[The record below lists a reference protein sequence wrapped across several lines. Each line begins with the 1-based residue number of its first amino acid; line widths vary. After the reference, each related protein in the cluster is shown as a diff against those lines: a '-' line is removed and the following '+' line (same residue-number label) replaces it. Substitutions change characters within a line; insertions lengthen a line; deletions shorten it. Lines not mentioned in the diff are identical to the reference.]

1 VLRTMPETGE
11 HDAPSGWTS
20 SDAARAAL
28 PDRFGFVDEAR
39 LAAEKRARV
48 LIDRQLAD
56 AGWSVQD
63 RKNLNLFAGQG
74 IAVRETI
81 MKPGH
86 GRADYLLYVDQ
97 RAVGVIEAKPEGT
110 PLSGVEWQ
118 SAMYAEGLPPEVRLK
133 SLTVDG
139 RLPFVFEA
147 SGSET
152 HLTNGFDPEAR
163 ARRVFAL
170 PRPETLAR
178 ILRDAEADP
187 AVPTWRAKVSR
198 MPALFTTGLR
208 PAQIEAVIGIERS
221 LAEQRFDRSLV
232 QMATG
237 AGKTFTAVT
246 SSYRL
251 LKHGGFRRVLFLVD
265 RNNLG
270 DQTLREFQNY
280 ATPDD
285 GRRFTEL
292 YNVDKLTG
300 AGMVGSS
307 HVVIST
313 IQRVYAA
320 LRGQQVADVDDPG
333 IDDYTPDTPV
343 EVIYNAQ
350 MPPEA
355 FDLVIVDEAH
365 RSIYGVWRGVLEY
378 FDAHIVGLTAT
389 PVKQTFG
396 FFQQNLVSEYTYAQ
410 SVADNV
416 NVDFD
421 VYRIQTQITDQGS
434 TVDAGTI
441 VPVRDR
447 RTRRE
452 RYEALDDDLS
462 YTAIQLDRA
471 VTSRAQ
477 IRLVLETFRD
487 KLFTEIFPGRSTVPK
502 TLIFAKDDNHAEEV
516 LTLAREV
523 FGKGNDFAA
532 KITYSA
538 RDPKGLLQQFRTSP
552 SLRIAVTVDMI
563 ATGTDVKPLECVF
576 FLRDVRSASYF
587 EQMKGRGAR
596 TISNA
601 DFQSVTPDAAT
612 KTRFVLVDAIGVTE
626 HDYVDASPLERA
638 RGVSLKKLLDKAAS
652 LTLTED
658 ETATLASRLA
668 KLELQ
673 LTPAERE
680 ELDTVAGSPLK
691 DVVRELVAA
700 VDSDVQS
707 QAIAEAPLVDGIVDA
722 SAAVQRLL
730 EDAVRPLA
738 VNPSLRQ
745 RILELRASH
754 DQVIDEVN
762 VDVLLDARGVVDVER
777 AKSVVTSWRAYL
789 EEHRDEI
796 AALHVL
802 YSQPRATRVS
812 FAELRELAERIHRPP
827 YNWTPD
833 LIWSAYAAIE
843 AYRVRHADRHT
854 VTDLVSLV
862 RFALGTDDELVP
874 YASKVEERYAG
885 WLAQQ
890 AQAGASFTE
899 RQRWWLD
906 RIADVIA
913 TSAGVTADD
922 LDNAPFTERGGV
934 DGAVRDLGSEAAN
947 YLEQLNAELTA

>member
-1 VLRTMPETGE
+1 
-11 HDAPSGWTS
+11 
-20 SDAARAAL
+20 
-28 PDRFGFVDEAR
+28 VDNAQ
-39 LAAEKRARV
+39 LAAEQRARV
-48 LIDRQLAD
+48 LIDRQLAE
-56 AGWSVQD
+56 AGWEVQD
-63 RKNLNLFAGQG
+63 RKGLNLFAGPG
-74 IAVRETI
+74 VAVRETI

-118 SAMYAEGLPPEVRLK
+118 SAMYAEGLPPEVRLRA
-133 SLTVDG
+133 LTVEG

-152 HLTNGFDPEAR
+152 HLTNGFDPGAR
-163 ARRVFAL
+163 ARRVFAF
-170 PRPETLAR
+170 PRPETLALV
-178 ILRDAEADP
+178 LRDAEAEP
-187 AVPTWRAKVSR
+187 KTPTWRAKVNW
-198 MPALFTTGLR
+198 MPALITTGLR
-208 PAQIEAVIGIERS
+208 PAQIEAVTGIERS

-292 YNVDKLTG
+292 YNVDKLTS

-333 IDDYTPDTPV
+333 IDDYTPDAPV

-378 FDAHIVGLTAT
+378 FDAHVVGLTAT

-452 RYEALDDDLS
+452 RYETLDDDLS
-462 YTAIQLDRA
+462 YTATQLDRA
-471 VTSRAQ
+471 VTSRSQ

-487 KLFTEIFPGRSTVPK
+487 RLFTEIFPGRSTVPK

-601 DFQSVTPDAAT
+601 DFQSVTPDAET

-626 HDYVDASPLERA
+626 HDYVDACPLERA
-638 RGVSLKKLLDKAAS
+638 KGVSLKKLLDKAAS

-680 ELDTVAGSPLK
+680 ELDTVAGCALK
-691 DVVRELVAA
+691 GVVRELVAA
-700 VDSDVQS
+700 VDSDVQAH
-707 QAIAEAPLVDGIVDA
+707 AIAIAPMVDGVVDA
-722 SAAVQRLL
+722 SAAVQQLL
-730 EDAVRPLA
+730 DAAVRPLA
-738 VNPSLRQ
+738 ANPALRQ

-754 DQVIDEVN
+754 DQVIDEVS

-777 AKSVVTSWRAYL
+777 AQSVVESWRAYL
-789 EEHRDEI
+789 DEHRDEI
-796 AALHVL
+796 AALQLL
-802 YSQPRATRVS
+802 YSQPRSARVS
-812 FAELRELAERIHRPP
+812 FTELRELAERIHRPP
-827 YNWTPD
+827 YNWTLD
-833 LIWSAYAAIE
+833 LIWTAYAAIE
-843 AYRVRHADRHT
+843 IDKVRHADRHT

-899 RQRWWLD
+899 QQRWWLD

-934 DGAVRDLGSEAAN
+934 DGALRDLGAGAAT
-947 YLEQLNAELTA
+947 YLVELNAELTA